1 MRRGV
6 VLLTAL
12 LALALPALT
21 QAQTVERGSPLQRT
35 PFPASQGNVCNGQP
49 QPDSGQFPYQFVN
62 NGAASCSWYQV
73 GVAGAAFLSDT
84 RTGFVGASG
93 TVTSVSVRSGPN
105 PAPLRFFI
113 GRQITPAQN
122 GNPAG
127 NPECCFFVYEVGP
140 FQPTPDAVSTF
151 PVNMPVESG
160 ATPTIITNDFI
171 GFSANSN
178 GGALPLARIPG
189 QDNNGTF
196 GSTGTLS
203 AGGFWPAFGQLT
215 NDTGGGRR
223 SGGYGGI
230 EVLLRYTLAAR
241 AGGTVPSPVIRF
253 PTNLSIVALG
263 GTVLRPIGRELDVII
278 NCLQA
283 NCNGALD
290 LVTRNRVLP
299 AARKKT
305 RKIRSLGKRR
315 FNVKQGK
322 RKVRIK
328 LNKLGRKLARRKS
341 TKVKLVVDLGAGGTV
356 TKNMTLKK
364 AKTKSARK
372 RK

>member
-1 MRRGV
+1 
-6 VLLTAL
+6 
-12 LALALPALT
+12 
-21 QAQTVERGSPLQRT
+21 
-35 PFPASQGNVCNGQP
+35 
-49 QPDSGQFPYQFVN
+49 
-62 NGAASCSWYQV
+62 
-73 GVAGAAFLSDT
+73 
-84 RTGFVGASG
+84 
-93 TVTSVSVRSGPN
+93 
-105 PAPLRFFI
+105 
-113 GRQITPAQN
+113 
-122 GNPAG
+122 
-127 NPECCFFVYEVGP
+127 
-140 FQPTPDAVSTF
+140 
-151 PVNMPVESG
+151 MPVESS

-178 GGALPLARIPG
+178 GGSLPLARIPG

-230 EVLLRYTLAAR
+230 EVLLQYTLTAR
-241 AGGTVPSPVIRF
+241 GGGTVPSPVIRF

-263 GTVLRPIGRELDVII
+263 GTVLRPIGRDLDVII
-278 NCLQA
+278 DCLQA

-299 AARKKT
+299 AAKKKT
-305 RKIRSLGKRR
+305 RKIRSLGTRK
-315 FNVKQGK
+315 FKLTKGK

-328 LNKLGRKLARRKS
+328 LNKLGRKLAKRKS
-341 TKVKLVVDLGAGGTV
+341 TKVKLVVDLGAGGKV
-356 TKNMTLKK
+356 TKDMTLKK
-364 AKTKSARK
+364 AKKRAR